1 MKDEKV
7 LNIDVEGVLKER
19 LPGLSRFIP
28 SGVFR
33 WLERT
38 ICQKELNSLLEA
50 NAGKEGADFCRGVFD
65 TLGVSYKVTHP
76 ERMPDPSH
84 RRVTI
89 VSNHPLGALDGMILI
104 DYVQRHFG
112 GQVWFVVNDLL
123 MHVKPLHSVFLP
135 VNKHGAQSREA
146 LRCLDDAFAG
156 DDPIII
162 FPAGLVS
169 RLRKV
174 PFEGKRRRMIVDL
187 EWKKM
192 FVSRCR
198 RFRRDIVPICFEGTN
213 SMHFYRTAL
222 WRKRLGIKFNI
233 EQIYLPREIF
243 NSKGKK
249 FNLYIGNPVSWR
261 EIGSGD
267 AAGFAQSMGS
277 MVYMLRSLDEK
288 AAGVKPAEG
297 GTSAMKQ

>member
-1 MKDEKV
+1 MKDEKE
-7 LNIDVEGVLKER
+7 LNIDVEGVLRER
-19 LPGLSRFIP
+19 LPGLCRFIP

-38 ICQKELNSLLEA
+38 ICQDELNHLLET
-50 NAGKEGADFCRGVFD
+50 NAGKEGAEFCRGVFD
-65 TLGVSYKVTHP
+65 TLGVRYKVTHP
-76 ERMPDPSH
+76 ERMPQPSH

-104 DYVQRHFG
+104 DFVQRHFG

-123 MHVKPLHSVFLP
+123 MHVTPLHSVFLP

-146 LRCLDDAFAG
+146 LRSLDEAFAG

-174 PFEGKRRRMIVDL
+174 PFQGKRRRMIVDL

-192 FVSRCR
+192 FVNRCHR
-198 RFRRDIVPICFEGTN
+198 YERDIVPICFEGTN
-213 SMHFYRTAL
+213 SMNFYRTAL

-243 NSKGKK
+243 NSRGKE
-249 FNLYIGNPVSWR
+249 FNLYVGSPVSWK
-261 EIGSGD
+261 EIGVDD
-267 AAGFAQSMGS
+267 AAGYAQSMGS
-277 MVYMLRSLDEK
+277 MVYMLRSLDENSS
-288 AAGVKPAEG
+288 VTPPATDNSSVHE
-297 GTSAMKQ
+297 